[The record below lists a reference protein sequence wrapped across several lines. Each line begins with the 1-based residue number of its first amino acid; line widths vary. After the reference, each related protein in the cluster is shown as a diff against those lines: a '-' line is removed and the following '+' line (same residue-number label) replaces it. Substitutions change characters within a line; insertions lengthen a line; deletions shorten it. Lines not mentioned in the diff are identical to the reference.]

1 MTEEERKLT
10 IEYLEEMKEK
20 YIEGEGYERHPL
32 PEWYA
37 LDKAIEALE
46 QDSIFDKIKAEIE
59 ALPKTYPFV
68 NHFDMYVKVSDVT
81 KIIDKYKA
89 DYYDGF
95 TSYSQSQIDEAEEVK
110 AIPLE
115 EVKQTKEE
123 ISDWDVNKAMDGCS
137 EPFRLGV
144 ARGLDIASEIL
155 DKLIKKQRENTSDV
169 ELAIK
174 VPEEIYDAVMHKN
187 SKHLEL
193 DAFYVIDEMG
203 KAIANG
209 TPLPKG

>member
-68 NHFDMYVKVSDVT
+68 N
-81 KIIDKYKA
+81 
-89 DYYDGF
+89 
-95 TSYSQSQIDEAEEVK
+95 QI
-110 AIPLE
+110 
-115 EVKQTKEE
+115 T
-123 ISDWDVNKAMDGCS
+123 W
-137 EPFRLGV
+137 
-144 ARGLDIASEIL
+144 
-155 DKLIKKQRENTSDV
+155 
-169 ELAIK
+169 
-174 VPEEIYDAVMHKN
+174 
-187 SKHLEL
+187 
-193 DAFYVIDEMG
+193 
-203 KAIANG
+203 
-209 TPLPKG
+209 